1 MRCPIC
7 DDFERA
13 LDDRTCEYHKAY
25 SSTVYRKISSRFV
38 AYSEIEMARA
48 RSELEMHR
56 SVCAA
61 SAVAEAT
68 RQPVTSDI

>member
-13 LDDRTCEYHKAY
+13 LDDRTSEYHEAC
-25 SSTVYRKISSRFV
+25 SNAVYRRISSRFV

-48 RSELEMHR
+48 ISELDLHR
-56 SVCAA
+56 SVCASA
-61 SAVAEAT
+61 SAETKSAAVPA
-68 RQPVTSDI
+68 